1 MMKKQYL
8 TDLIGNHYVDSI
20 LVVQLLSDN
29 HPYSPSLSSF
39 DALINPLT

>member
-29 HPYSPSLSSF
+29 HTPPHTLF
-39 DALINPLT
+39 KT